1 MCGKSYLRKY
11 IFLLLLFFGLPAI
24 CLPFSLAT
32 QAEAANHINYAKTAK
47 AIRHYTAESPASL
60 RPMLTWTKV
69 EGAVMYEI
77 EFLRN
82 LPPSLNNTRLAEDH
96 LFTTRQIFVN
106 AYNPDL
112 TDYASI
118 NTIYWRVRA
127 LDFDKNPISRFSL
140 PEKTYIDVSLPPVDK
155 PVPTSFFNMASGST
169 LLYPVYAWLPIAHAT
184 QYEVEILNAPPENPN
199 GIEPSAYR
207 IWSTV
212 VSLSDAYDQLPR
224 LSENPFY
231 WRVRGLDDLGNPIG
245 VYSDAGSF
253 IVNPSNGWEVAT
265 YGDSVSHGGGHL
277 SYSPTDWEYSY
288 QTYLNFPTINLCNSG
303 DTSETS
309 VSRFEQDVVP
319 FHPRYLIILTGT
331 NSIRGG
337 VPAEEVIN
345 DLKTLK
351 AMCLGNNIQPV
362 FLTLPPINP
371 ENILKVFHEE
381 TSSNWKEN
389 MDLVNEYIRTQNHID
404 IAIKMNYPGG
414 VLPTYLS
421 LDGLHPD
428 VAIKKK
434 MAAIINAEWANVIE
448 AIRKQKA

>member
-1 MCGKSYLRKY
+1 MCRSKC
-11 IFLLLLFFGLPAI
+11 IFLLLFSFCISAI
-24 CLPFSLAT
+24 FLNSFADK
-32 QAEAANHINYAKTAK
+32 QGEAANHINYAKPAK
-47 AIRHYTAESPASL
+47 ATNHYTAANPASL

-77 EFLRN
+77 EFLRT
-82 LPPSLNNTRLAEDH
+82 LSPSLNDNKLADDH
-96 LFTTRQIFVN
+96 LFTTQKNFVN
-106 AYNPDL
+106 AYNPDFADFS
-112 TDYASI
+112 TI
-118 NTIYWRVRA
+118 NPIYWRVRA
-127 LDFDKNPISRFSL
+127 LDYDKNPISRFSL
-140 PEKTYIDVSLPPVDK
+140 PEKIYIDVSLPPVQK

-184 QYEVEILNAPPENPN
+184 QYEVEILSAPPENPN
-199 GIEPSAYR
+199 GIDPSAYR

-212 VSLSDAYDQLPR
+212 VSFSDAYDQLPR

-253 IVNPSNGWEVAT
+253 VVNPSNGWEIAT

-309 VSRFEQDVVP
+309 VSRFEQDVLP

-337 VPAEEVIN
+337 VSAEEVIN
-345 DLKTLK
+345 NLKTLK
-351 AMCLGNNIQPV
+351 AKCLENNIQPV

-371 ENILKVFHEE
+371 ANILNVFKEE
-381 TSSNWKEN
+381 TSSNWRQN

-404 IAIKMNYPGG
+404 LAIKMNYPGG
-414 VLPTYLS
+414 VLPTCLS

-428 VAIKKK
+428 ISIKKK